1 MALRLHAVVPLEDQD
16 TERTDG
22 TSLVVFRDLAAITTD
37 QAQFLPEKGGAG
49 DSDIAAHRA
58 VVDAAFH
65 HGAVLP
71 TPVGVVFRSSDVI
84 VRWMELHYVALSD
97 ALQFVEDRV
106 GARVHIE
113 RAEGK
118 AEDREVGADLAAA
131 AAEAYRVLRRR
142 AIAGV
147 PLRTEKVTGL
157 VLTAALLIEREGW
170 KEFVTSVQ
178 AQQEEHPRL
187 RFQVTGPWA
196 PYDFVRM
203 QFGG

>member
-16 TERTDG
+16 TDGRTDG
-22 TSLVVFRDLAAITTD
+22 ATLVHFRDLAAIVTETPT
-37 QAQFLPEKGGAG
+37 FLIG
-49 DSDIAAHRA
+49 DSDGAQIVKHREI
-58 VVDAAFH
+58 VDAAFH

-71 TPVGVVFRSSDVI
+71 TPVGVLFRSADVL

-97 ALQFVEDRV
+97 GLQFVEDRM
-106 GARVHIE
+106 GARLHIE
-113 RAEGK
+113 RSDGRADE
-118 AEDREVGADLAAA
+118 REVGSDLAAA

-142 AIAGV
+142 AVAGV

-157 VLTAALLIEREGW
+157 VLTAALLIERDSW
-170 KEFVTSVQ
+170 KDFMTAVHT
-178 AQQEEHPRL
+178 QQEEHPRL
-187 RFQVTGPWA
+187 KFEVTGPWA